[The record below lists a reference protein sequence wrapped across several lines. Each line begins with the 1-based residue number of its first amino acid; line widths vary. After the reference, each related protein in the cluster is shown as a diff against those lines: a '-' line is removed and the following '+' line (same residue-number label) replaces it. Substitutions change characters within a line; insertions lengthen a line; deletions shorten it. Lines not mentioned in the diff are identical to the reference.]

1 MLERAIGEELETPM
15 QTNVNQESNN
25 TNARDVF
32 FDPSRWPAREFDMI
46 CGDVN
51 AHSILWDD
59 TRANKEPDQ
68 RGITLENWLAENN
81 MLAVN
86 DGRPTHDSR
95 SSGTASA
102 PDVTFVHTSM
112 MDRVSWE
119 TVSDLSSDHRPIKTY
134 RDHFP
139 KVNYK
144 PSFKWRLKKADW
156 TKFREDVD
164 SEIPVRYKKKNINKV
179 EKLLR
184 KAILKSANRHIGKK

>member
-1 MLERAIGEELETPM
+1 
-15 QTNVNQESNN
+15 
-25 TNARDVF
+25 
-32 FDPSRWPAREFDMI
+32 MI
-46 CGDVN
+46 RGDVN

-119 TVSDLSSDHRPIKTY
+119 TVSDLSSDHRPIIIT
-134 RDHFP
+134 
-139 KVNYK
+139 
-144 PSFKWRLKKADW
+144 SL
-156 TKFREDVD
+156 
-164 SEIPVRYKKKNINKV
+164 
-179 EKLLR
+179 
-184 KAILKSANRHIGKK
+184 LKSQLQTNIQVEVEQSRLDEVQRRCG